1 MQCGED
7 LAVDETLYAF
17 RYILL
22 LRSVECFQS
31 FSFTSFAD
39 SVQYCVRRHWF
50 QFQILDITS
59 KRTRVYGAKA
69 KQILITAVCKFNIN
83 ISSYNRREKYLF

>member
-17 RYILL
+17 RYILQ
-22 LRSVECFQS
+22 F

-50 QFQILDITS
+50 QFQILDMTS

-69 KQILITAVCKFNIN
+69 K
-83 ISSYNRREKYLF
+83 

>member
-1 MQCGED
+1 
-7 LAVDETLYAF
+7 
-17 RYILL
+17 
-22 LRSVECFQS
+22 VECFQS

-50 QFQILDITS
+50 QFQILDMTS

-69 KQILITAVCKFNIN
+69 K
-83 ISSYNRREKYLF
+83 